1 MAPKLV
7 LFNGPRHSGK
17 DTAALHIAEVLNA
30 YHFKFSA
37 PIKAA
42 IKTAFNLSSQDVDY
56 LESIKTQPTP
66 ILFGKSYVQAQIS
79 FSEEWAKPSFGQDI
93 FGRWA
98 VNAIKNVQA
107 ESGNSKYDLFVSSD
121 SGFACEAWPVINN
134 LFGVENTLLVRV
146 YRQGKTF
153 NGDSRSY
160 IELPGVETVEIENNG
175 SIDEYHKQ
183 VIALAQ
189 DLVGYC
195 YLSEKEEK

>member
-1 MAPKLV
+1 MAPKLI

-17 DTAALHIAEVLNA
+17 DTAALHVAEMLNA

-66 ILFGKSYVQAQIS
+66 ILFGKSYVEAQIS
-79 FSEEWAKPSFGQDI
+79 FSEEWAKPSFGQDV

-98 VNAIKNVQA
+98 VNAIRDVLAKA
-107 ESGNSKYDLFVSSD
+107 YIRKYDLFVSSD
-121 SGFACEAWPVINN
+121 SGFACEAWPVIEN

-146 YRQGKTF
+146 YRQDKNF
-153 NGDSRSY
+153 DGDSRSY
-160 IELPGVETVEIENNG
+160 IELPGVETVEIENND
-175 SIDEYHKQ
+175 SIGDYHKR
-183 VIALAQ
+183 VIALVQ
-189 DLVGYC
+189 RFCGL
-195 YLSEKEEK
+195 K

>member
-1 MAPKLV
+1 MAPKLI

-17 DTAALHIAEVLNA
+17 DTAALHVAERLNA

-37 PIKAA
+37 PIKAS

-66 ILFGKSYVQAQIS
+66 ILFGKSYVEAQIS
-79 FSEEWAKPSFGQDI
+79 FSEEWAKPSFGQDV

-98 VNAIKNVQA
+98 VNAIRDVEAK
-107 ESGNSKYDLFVSSD
+107 SYIRKYDLFVSSD
-121 SGFACEAWPVINN
+121 SGFACEAWPIIEN
-134 LFGVENTLLVRV
+134 LFGVEDTLLVRV

-160 IELPGVETVEIENNG
+160 IELPGVETVEIENND
-175 SIDEYHKQ
+175 SISNYHKR

-189 DLVGYC
+189 RFCGL
-195 YLSEKEEK
+195 K

>member
-1 MAPKLV
+1 MAPKLI

-17 DTAALHIAEVLNA
+17 DTAALHLAKKLNA

-42 IKTAFNLSSQDVDY
+42 IKTVFKLSEQDVEY
-56 LESIKTQPTP
+56 LESIKTKRIP
-66 ILFGKSYVQAQIS
+66 ILLNKTYVEAQIS

-175 SIDEYHKQ
+175 SIDDYHKQ

-195 YLSEKEEK
+195 YLGEKEEK

>member
-1 MAPKLV
+1 MAPRLV

-17 DTAALHIAEVLNA
+17 DTAALHVAEILNA

-42 IKTAFNLSSQDVDY
+42 IKIAFNLSSQDVDY

-66 ILFGKSYVQAQIS
+66 ILFGKSYVEAQIS
-79 FSEEWAKPSFGQDI
+79 FSEEWAKPSFGQDV

-98 VNAIKNVQA
+98 VNAIRNVQA
-107 ESGNSKYDLFVSSD
+107 KAYIRKYDLFVSSD
-121 SGFACEAWPVINN
+121 SGFACEAWPVIEN

-146 YRQGKTF
+146 YRQGKNF
-153 NGDSRSY
+153 DGDSRSY
-160 IELPGVETVEIENNG
+160 IELPGVETVEIENND
-175 SIDEYHKQ
+175 SISDYHKR

-189 DLVGYC
+189 RFCGL
-195 YLSEKEEK
+195 K

>member
-1 MAPKLV
+1 MAPKLI

-17 DTAALHIAEVLNA
+17 DTAALHVAEILNA

-66 ILFGKSYVQAQIS
+66 ILFGKSYVEAQIS
-79 FSEEWAKPSFGQDI
+79 FSEEWAKPSFGQDV

-98 VNAIKNVQA
+98 VNAIRDVEAK
-107 ESGNSKYDLFVSSD
+107 SYIRKYDLFVSSD
-121 SGFACEAWPVINN
+121 SGFACEAWPIIEN
-134 LFGVENTLLVRV
+134 LFGVEDTLLVRV

-160 IELPGVETVEIENNG
+160 IELPGVETVEIENND
-175 SIDEYHKQ
+175 SISDYHKR

-189 DLVGYC
+189 RFCGP
-195 YLSEKEEK
+195 K

>member
-1 MAPKLV
+1 MAPKLI

-17 DTAALHIAEVLNA
+17 DTAALHVAEILNA

-66 ILFGKSYVQAQIS
+66 ILFGKSYVEAQIS
-79 FSEEWAKPSFGQDI
+79 FSEEWAKPSFGQDV

-98 VNAIKNVQA
+98 VNAIRDVQA
-107 ESGNSKYDLFVSSD
+107 KAYIRKYDLFVSSD
-121 SGFACEAWPVINN
+121 SGFACEAWPVIEN

-153 NGDSRSY
+153 DGDSRSY
-160 IELPGVETVEIENNG
+160 IELPGVETVEIENND
-175 SIDEYHKQ
+175 SISDYHKR
-183 VIALAQ
+183 VIS
-189 DLVGYC
+189 LVQLFCG
-195 YLSEKEEK
+195 LE